1 MMHPGSD
8 SLAHN
13 FPQLPSQSPEV
24 SGLPDF
30 DDSSLLERFI
40 SRLCDR
46 IRDEGLNSLHWV
58 TGIHTAEIR
67 SGLLEVMS
75 QEMQA
80 EPIGEEN
87 FCIVV
92 KPGEDHLIEPFKT
105 RFGGAVRGMQ
115 EFYADSFVIVNGV
128 SVLDVTPVATDD
140 GKPEFNDDPTV
151 VDLYVGLFNMLK
163 HRSTPG
169 LQTA

>member
-1 MMHPGSD
+1 MMHPGND

-13 FPQLPSQSPEV
+13 FPQLPQQPPEV

-75 QEMQA
+75 QEIQA
-80 EPIGEEN
+80 EPIDEEN
-87 FCIVV
+87 FCPVI
-92 KPGEDHLIEPFKT
+92 KSYL
-105 RFGGAVRGMQ
+105 
-115 EFYADSFVIVNGV
+115 DS
-128 SVLDVTPVATDD
+128 LA
-140 GKPEFNDDPTV
+140 
-151 VDLYVGLFNMLK
+151 
-163 HRSTPG
+163 
-169 LQTA
+169 